1 MQIWNSDI
9 TNCLLSFYN
18 EEVILE
24 SSLALHLEY
33 HLTIILLCRFTP
45 VFPIRDA
52 AALHQMTLSAIE
64 VIKISRGQ
72 FRTGELQRNVMN
84 VHNVYRA
91 ASLLLYVFWQAH
103 DSVEQDISFDV
114 LDFNLLAAES
124 ILEGIG
130 STAGVAQT
138 LLQELR
144 NFKIFVFE
152 ELLKIQ
158 YHGGSTTQQD
168 DDDNDSSKDSKHR
181 NWASRILG
189 PM

>member
-1 MQIWNSDI
+1 
-9 TNCLLSFYN
+9 
-18 EEVILE
+18 
-24 SSLALHLEY
+24 
-33 HLTIILLCRFTP
+33 
-45 VFPIRDA
+45 
-52 AALHQMTLSAIE
+52 
-64 VIKISRGQ
+64 
-72 FRTGELQRNVMN
+72 MN

-130 STAGVAQT
+130 STAMVAQM
-138 LLQELR
+138 LLQEVR

-152 ELLKIQ
+152 ELLRIQ
-158 YHGGSTTQQD
+158 YHGGSTIQQD
-168 DDDNDSSKDSKHR
+168 DDDDDDDGNKEFKHR

-189 PM
+189 PL